1 MNSSVP
7 VPVLLHGYLG
17 FAQYGPIEYFRGIA
31 QTLDRIGLRC
41 LTPNVPSTNTIA
53 ERAESLARQLF
64 QSDIPTFSLLAHSMG
79 GLDARYLIRLLDP
92 DKRIKHLLTVGTPH
106 HGTPVA
112 TWFLESQKLFPAWIR
127 RIGRPGL
134 DELTPETRMASP
146 IPDRKDVVYSS
157 YAGCRPQKE
166 LPCLLRSYAH
176 LIPTENDGLVSVDSA
191 KWGNFCGILRADH
204 FEMIGWNFGLPSTK
218 IVRPF
223 DHIDFWTRAVG
234 DLLVVK
240 AGN

>member
-1 MNSSVP
+1 MTSSVP

-17 FAQYGPIEYFRGIA
+17 FVQYGPIRYFRGIA
-31 QTLDRIGLRC
+31 QTLDRIGIRC
-41 LTPNVPSTNTIA
+41 LTPKVPSASTIA

-112 TWFLESQKLFPAWIR
+112 TWFLESQKLFPAFVR

-134 DELTPETRMASP
+134 DELTPETRLAAP
-146 IPDRKDVVYSS
+146 ILDRKDVVYVS
-157 YAGCRPQKE
+157 YAGSRPHSE
-166 LPCLLRSYAH
+166 LPYLLRSYGR

-191 KWGNFCGILRADH
+191 KWGNFRGTLRTDH
-204 FEMIGWNFGLPSTK
+204 FELIGWNLGLSSTM

-223 DHIDFWTRAVG
+223 NHTDFWTQAVV
-234 DLLVVK
+234 DRLVNK
-240 AGN
+240 